1 MKLSEAIT
9 AKRKQMGFTILK
21 LSMLS
26 GIDQALL
33 SKYENNQ
40 RVPSEI
46 HIKLLAEHLQV
57 EYLELRKLYVAEKIY
72 LLLEFEDNALEI
84 MQVAEARVEYLTSK
98 NVFKL
103 PELTTS
109 VQNKLSK
116 ADDLKKLWA
125 EKKPLNQTQLL
136 KMKEYFAIKYTFD
149 SNRIEGNTLT
159 LQETQLVVNEG
170 VTIGGKSMREH
181 LEAINHSEAVDFV
194 ADLLVGK
201 EDITKRNLLEV
212 HRLVLK
218 SIDNENS
225 GKYRNVPVR
234 ISGSEHVPPQPFLVD
249 KMMEDFFIHY
259 ERQKRILHPVL
270 LAAEMHERLVT
281 IHPFVDGNGRTSR
294 LLMNFILLKNGYT
307 LTILKGDPSSKASY
321 FKSLE
326 AMQVHNDPNQFYELI
341 AERVIAS
348 LEEHLEMV

>member
-1 MKLSEAIT
+1 MTFADAIT
-9 AKRKQMGFTILK
+9 AKRKELGYTILK
-21 LSMLS
+21 VSMLS

-40 RVPSEI
+40 RLPSEP
-46 HIKLLAEHLQV
+46 HVKFLAESLKMDYV
-57 EYLELRKLYVAEKIY
+57 ELRKLYLAEKIY
-72 LLLEFEDNALEI
+72 SLLEYETNPLEI
-84 MQVAEARVEYLTSK
+84 LQAAEDRVEYLKSRNVFSQTELTK
-98 NVFKL
+98 NV
-103 PELTTS
+103 
-109 VQNKLSK
+109 QDKLSL
-116 ADDLKKLWA
+116 ADKLKSNWQ
-125 EKKPLNQTQLL
+125 EKKPLNQTQLQ
-136 KMKEYFAIKYTFD
+136 KMKGYFAIKYTYD

-194 ADLLVGK
+194 ADMLVGK
-201 EDITKRNLLEV
+201 EDISQRNLLEI

-218 SIDNENS
+218 SIDNENA

-234 ISGSEHVPPQPFLVD
+234 ISGSEHMPPQPFLIE
-249 KMMEDFFIHY
+249 KMMEDFFIYY
-259 ERQKRILHPVL
+259 ERQKRVLHPIL

-307 LTILKGDPSSKASY
+307 LTILKGDPSSKTAY

-326 AMQVHNDPNQFYELI
+326 AVQTRNDSNQFYDLI
-341 AERVIAS
+341 TDRVIAS
-348 LEEHLEMV
+348 LEEHLELV

>member
-1 MKLSEAIT
+1 MKLSEKIT
-9 AKRKQMGFTILK
+9 ARRKELGYTMLK
-21 LSMLS
+21 LSAFS
-26 GIDQALL
+26 AIDQALL
-33 SKYENNQ
+33 SKYENDQ
-40 RVPSEI
+40 RVPSE
-46 HIKLLAEHLQV
+46 AHLKSLSESLQI
-57 EYLELRKLYVAEKIY
+57 EYTELRKYYLAEKIY
-72 LLLEFEDNALEI
+72 SLLEYENNPREILQAAED
-84 MQVAEARVEYLTSK
+84 RVEYLTSK
-98 NVFKL
+98 NVFQL

-109 VQNKLSK
+109 VQEKLKK
-116 ADDLKKLWA
+116 ADELKNSWSD
-125 EKKPLNQTQLL
+125 KKPLNQTQLH

-201 EDITKRNLLEV
+201 EDITKRNLLEI

-234 ISGSEHVPPQPFLVD
+234 ISGSEHVPPQPFLID

-259 ERQKRILHPVL
+259 GRQKRILHPIL

-326 AMQVHNDPNQFYELI
+326 AVQVQNDPNQFYDLI

>member
-1 MKLSEAIT
+1 MKLSDKILVS
-9 AKRKQMGFTILK
+9 RKENKLTILK
-21 LSMLS
+21 LSMNT

-40 RVPSEI
+40 RLPSDAHLRLIAEEL
-46 HIKLLAEHLQV
+46 HID
-57 EYLELRKLYVAEKIY
+57 YLELRKLCLAEKIY
-72 LLLEFEDNALEI
+72 ALLEFEENPMEVMA
-84 MQVAEARVEYLTSK
+84 VAEARVAYLTSN

-103 PELTTS
+103 PELNTS
-109 VQNKLSK
+109 VQVKLAK
-116 ADDLKKLWA
+116 ADALKKLWIS
-125 EKKPLNQTQLL
+125 KKPLNHTQLL
-136 KMKEYFAIKYTFD
+136 KMKEYFAIRYTFD

-170 VTIGGKSMREH
+170 VTVGGKSMREH
-181 LEAINHSEAVDFV
+181 LEAINHAEAVDFV
-194 ADLLVGK
+194 ADMMVGK
-201 EDITKRNLLEV
+201 EDISKRNLLEI

-225 GKYRNVPVR
+225 GRYRSVPVR
-234 ISGSEHVPPQPFLVD
+234 ITGSEHTPPQPYLID

-259 ERQKRILHPVL
+259 EKQKRILHPIL

-307 LTILKGDPSSKASY
+307 LTILKGDVASKSNY

-326 AMQVHNDPNQFYELI
+326 AVQVTNDPNQFYELI
-341 AERVIAS
+341 VDRVIVS

>member
-1 MKLSEAIT
+1 
-9 AKRKQMGFTILK
+9 
-21 LSMLS
+21 
-26 GIDQALL
+26 
-33 SKYENNQ
+33 
-40 RVPSEI
+40 
-46 HIKLLAEHLQV
+46 
-57 EYLELRKLYVAEKIY
+57 
-72 LLLEFEDNALEI
+72 
-84 MQVAEARVEYLTSK
+84 
-98 NVFKL
+98 
-103 PELTTS
+103 
-109 VQNKLSK
+109 
-116 ADDLKKLWA
+116 
-125 EKKPLNQTQLL
+125 
-136 KMKEYFAIKYTFD
+136 MKEYFAIKYTFD

-170 VTIGGKSMREH
+170 GTIGGKSMREH

-201 EDITKRNLLEV
+201 EDITKRNLLEI

-225 GKYRNVPVR
+225 GRYRNVPVR

-259 ERQKRILHPVL
+259 ERQKRILHPIL

-307 LTILKGDPSSKASY
+307 LTILKGDPSSKANY

-326 AMQVHNDPNQFYELI
+326 AVQVQNDPNQFYDLI

>member
-1 MKLSEAIT
+1 MTLSEKIT
-9 AKRKQMGFTILK
+9 GTRKELGFTILK
-21 LSMLS
+21 LSTLS

-40 RVPSEI
+40 RTPSEA
-46 HIKLLAEHLQV
+46 HVKLLAESLKLEHA
-57 EYLELRKLYVAEKIY
+57 ELRKLYLAEKIY
-72 LLLEFEDNALEI
+72 SLLEYETNPREILQAAED
-84 MQVAEARVEYLTSK
+84 RVEYLTSK
-98 NVFKL
+98 NVFQL
-103 PELTTS
+103 PELTKD
-109 VQNKLSK
+109 VQEKLEK
-116 ADDLKKLWA
+116 ADELKKLWA
-125 EKKPLNQTQLL
+125 KNRPLNQTQLL

-201 EDITKRNLLEV
+201 EDITKRNLLEI

-259 ERQKRILHPVL
+259 ERQKKILHPIL

-326 AMQVHNDPNQFYELI
+326 SVQVQNDPNQFYDLI

>member
-1 MKLSEAIT
+1 MTLSEKIT
-9 AKRKQMGFTILK
+9 VSRKELGFTILK
-21 LSMLS
+21 LSTLS

-40 RVPSEI
+40 RSPSEA
-46 HIKLLAEHLQV
+46 HVKLLAECLKL
-57 EYLELRKLYVAEKIY
+57 EYAELRKLYLAEKIY
-72 LLLEFEDNALEI
+72 SLLEYETNPMEILQAAED
-84 MQVAEARVEYLTSK
+84 RVEYLTSK

-103 PELTTS
+103 PELNTS
-109 VQNKLSK
+109 VQ
-116 ADDLKKLWA
+116 KKLNRADELKNRWA
-125 EKKPLNQTQLL
+125 KNRPLNQTQLL

-201 EDITKRNLLEV
+201 EDITKRNLLEI

-225 GKYRNVPVR
+225 GRYRNVPVR

-259 ERQKRILHPVL
+259 ERQKRILHPIL

-307 LTILKGDPSSKASY
+307 LTILKGDPSSKANY

-326 AMQVHNDPNQFYELI
+326 AVQVQNDPNQFYDLI

>member
-1 MKLSEAIT
+1 MTLSEKIT
-9 AKRKQMGFTILK
+9 AKRKELGFTILK
-21 LSMLS
+21 LSTLS
-26 GIDQALL
+26 GIDQGLL

-40 RVPSEI
+40 RTPSEA
-46 HIKLLAEHLQV
+46 HIKLLSECLKLEHA
-57 EYLELRKLYVAEKIY
+57 ELRKLYLAEKIY
-72 LLLEFEDNALEI
+72 SLLEYETNPREILQAAED
-84 MQVAEARVEYLTSK
+84 RVEYLTSK
-98 NVFKL
+98 NVFQLPKL
-103 PELTTS
+103 RKS
-109 VQNKLSK
+109 VQEKLEK
-116 ADDLKKLWA
+116 ADELKKLWT
-125 EKKPLNQTQLL
+125 KNRPLNQIQLL

-201 EDITKRNLLEV
+201 EDITKRNLLEI

-259 ERQKRILHPVL
+259 ERQKRILHPIL

-307 LTILKGDPSSKASY
+307 LTILKGDPSSKANY

-326 AMQVHNDPNQFYELI
+326 AVQVQNDPNQFYDLI

>member
-1 MKLSEAIT
+1 MKLSERIA
-9 AKRKQMGFTILK
+9 AGRKENQLTILK
-21 LSMLS
+21 LSTHT

-40 RVPSEI
+40 RVPSDA
-46 HIKLLAEHLQV
+46 HLKLLS
-57 EYLELRKLYVAEKIY
+57 EYLHIDYVELRKLSLAEKIY
-72 LLLEFEDNALEI
+72 ALLEFENNPLEI
-84 MQVAEARVEYLTSK
+84 MAVAEERVAYLTSK

-103 PELTTS
+103 PKLASS
-109 VQNKLSK
+109 VQEKLIQADELRKKWK
-116 ADDLKKLWA
+116 A
-125 EKKPLNQTQLL
+125 KKPLNHTQLL
-136 KMKEYFAIKYTFD
+136 KMKEYFAIRYTFD

-159 LQETQLVVNEG
+159 LQETQLVINEG
-170 VTIGGKSMREH
+170 VTVGGKSMREH

-194 ADLLVGK
+194 ADLMVGK
-201 EDITKRNLLEV
+201 EDISKRNLLEI

-225 GKYRNVPVR
+225 GKYRSVPVR
-234 ISGSEHVPPQPFLVD
+234 ITGSEHVPPQPYLID

-259 ERQKRILHPVL
+259 EKQKRILHPIL

-294 LLMNFILLKNGYT
+294 LLMNFILLKNGFT
-307 LTILKGDPSSKASY
+307 LTILKGDNTSKSKY

-326 AMQVHNDPNQFYELI
+326 DVRVNNDPNHFYELI
-341 AERVIAS
+341 VDRVIAS
-348 LEEHLEMV
+348 LEEHLELV

>member
-1 MKLSEAIT
+1 MTLSEKIT
-9 AKRKQMGFTILK
+9 VTRKELGFTILK
-21 LSMLS
+21 LSTLS

-40 RVPSEI
+40 RTPSEA
-46 HIKLLAEHLQV
+46 HVKLLAECLKI
-57 EYLELRKLYVAEKIY
+57 EYAELRKLYLAEKIY
-72 LLLEFEDNALEI
+72 SLLEYETNPREILQAAED
-84 MQVAEARVEYLTSK
+84 RVEYLTSK
-98 NVFKL
+98 NVFLL
-103 PELTTS
+103 PKLTTS
-109 VQNKLSK
+109 VQEKLNR
-116 ADDLKKLWA
+116 ADELKKLWA
-125 EKKPLNQTQLL
+125 KNRPLNQTQLL

-201 EDITKRNLLEV
+201 EDITKRNLLEI

-234 ISGSEHVPPQPFLVD
+234 ISGSEHVPSQPFLVD

-259 ERQKRILHPVL
+259 ERQKRILHPIL

-326 AMQVHNDPNQFYELI
+326 AVQVENDPNQFYDLI

-348 LEEHLEMV
+348 LEEHLEIV

>member
-1 MKLSEAIT
+1 MKLSEAII
-9 AKRKQMGFTILK
+9 ARRKEMGFTILK

-33 SKYENNQ
+33 SKYENDQ
-40 RVPSEI
+40 RVPSET
-46 HIKLLAEHLQV
+46 HIKSLAEHLKV
-57 EYLELRKLYVAEKIY
+57 EYSELRKLYVAEKIY
-72 LLLEFEDNALEI
+72 SLLEFEDNALEI

-103 PELTTS
+103 PELKPS
-109 VQNKLSK
+109 VQEKLNR
-116 ADDLKKLWA
+116 ADELKKLWA
-125 EKKPLNQTQLL
+125 EKRPLNQTQLH
-136 KMKEYFAIKYTFD
+136 KMKEYFSIKYTFD
-149 SNRIEGNTLT
+149 SNRIEGNTIT

-194 ADLLVGK
+194 GDLLVGK
-201 EDITKRNLLEV
+201 EDITKRNLLEI

-234 ISGSEHVPPQPFLVD
+234 ISGSEHMPPQPFLVD

-259 ERQKRILHPVL
+259 ERQKRILHPIL
-270 LAAEMHERLVT
+270 LAVEMHERFVT
-281 IHPFVDGNGRTSR
+281 IHPFVDGNGQTSR

-307 LTILKGDPSSKASY
+307 LTILKGDPNSKASY

-326 AMQVHNDPNQFYELI
+326 AVQVHNDPNQLYDLI

-348 LEEHLEMV
+348 LEEHLDMV

>member
-1 MKLSEAIT
+1 MTLSEKIAAT
-9 AKRKQMGFTILK
+9 RKELGFTFLK
-21 LSMLS
+21 LSTLS
-26 GIDQALL
+26 GIDQGLL

-40 RVPSEI
+40 RTPSEV
-46 HIKLLAEHLQV
+46 HLKSLAENLKI
-57 EYLELRKLYVAEKIY
+57 EYAEIRKLYLAEKIY
-72 LLLEFEDNALEI
+72 SLLEYENNPMEILQAAED
-84 MQVAEARVEYLTSK
+84 RVGYLTSK
-98 NVFKL
+98 NAFKL
-103 PELTTS
+103 PELSTS
-109 VQNKLSK
+109 VQQKLK
-116 ADDLKKLWA
+116 RADELKNIWS

-201 EDITKRNLLEV
+201 EDITKRNLLEI
-212 HRLVLK
+212 HCLVLK

-259 ERQKRILHPVL
+259 EHQKRILHPIL

-326 AMQVHNDPNQFYELI
+326 AVQVQNDPNQFYDLI